1 MTRSRWL
8 ILLLIALTGFLLG
21 ALFIHSSAAILLV
34 KLVALASLLVLWSL
48 ILVRS
53 RSTSA

>member
-8 ILLLIALTGFLLG
+8 LVVLIALTGLLLG
-21 ALFIHSSAAILLV
+21 VLFIHSSAAILLV
-34 KLVALASLLVLWSL
+34 KLVALAALLVLWSL